1 MGEIIR
7 GHIFEIYRNPAN
19 GRMLYCWVLFL
30 RVEIINPII
39 RKFCILIIIEK
50 VTSFCFVILIKM
62 VIVKS
67 TTQLTCNEKL
77 NQFICI

>member
-7 GHIFEIYRNPAN
+7 GHVFEIYRNPAN
-19 GRMLYCWVLFL
+19 GRMLYGWVLFL

-50 VTSFCFVILIKM
+50 VTSFFL
-62 VIVKS
+62 
-67 TTQLTCNEKL
+67 LYL
-77 NQFICI
+77 

>member
-1 MGEIIR
+1 MGEIIK

-19 GRMLYCWVLFL
+19 GRMLYGWVLFL
-30 RVEIINPII
+30 RVAIMNPII
-39 RKFCILIIIEK
+39 RKFCILILIEK

-62 VIVKS
+62 LLVKS
-67 TTQLTCNEKL
+67 TTQLTCNENL